1 MDLPAMNPVA
11 RREWFR
17 RDISVAWLALVA
29 VVTMASAGGC
39 RKLESRDQLNK
50 GVEAYRNQQ
59 YDVAIEDF
67 KQAKDLDPTLIS
79 ARLYLA
85 TAYASLYVP
94 GAPSPDNLRMG
105 KQAVAEFQDV
115 LTVDP
120 GNLSAIDGIGSMLFQ
135 MAAGPPF
142 NADMFK
148 ESESYHLKH
157 IQLKPEDPEPYY
169 WVGVIDWTLSFR
181 ANSEIRA
188 KYNQEN
194 PRKQIH
200 DDQPLPPNLRQ
211 QYSQDYG
218 PMVDDGIA
226 QLQKAIVLR
235 PDYDDAMAYLN
246 LLLRRKADQ
255 VNDMNERT
263 ALQKQADDLVDKV
276 KDIKQQKAAAAA
288 NASPS

>member
-1 MDLPAMNPVA
+1 MNPVA
-11 RREWFR
+11 RREWCH
-17 RDISVAWLALVA
+17 RDISLAWLALVA
-29 VVTMASAGGC
+29 VVTVASAGGC
-39 RKLESRDQLNK
+39 NKLKSRDMLNR

-59 YDVAIEDF
+59 YDVAVEDF

-94 GAPSPDNLRMG
+94 GAPSDENLRMG

-169 WVGVIDWTLSFR
+169 WVGVIDWTLAFR

-194 PRKQIH
+194 PRKQVH
-200 DDQPLPPNLRQ
+200 DDQPLPPKLRQ
-211 QYSQDYG
+211 QYAQDYG

-255 VNDMNERT
+255 VDDMNERT

-288 NASPS
+288 NTAAS

>member
-1 MDLPAMNPVA
+1 MNPVA